1 MLSPTGSADRM
12 DRREA
17 IRRLGTLL
25 LGGVTL
31 ASIDAV
37 LGART
42 ALAAQP
48 AVDRIAPFTQQD
60 IALLDEVADTILPE
74 TGTPG
79 AKAAGVGAFMALMV
93 SDVLSPAQRQ
103 VFREGMRAL
112 DERCSAQHGKPFLA
126 AAPAQRLTLLQQL
139 DHEQYE
145 HAQTHA
151 DDSPAHWFRMMKGLA
166 LFGYFTSE
174 IGYTQALRYVET
186 PGRFEPVVPHAPGDR
201 IWAKHAS
208 DVGGGRAPGIV
219 NDRRGCRPL
228 RSAACA

>member
-1 MLSPTGSADRM
+1 MLSDAKQCDPI

-17 IRRLGTLL
+17 LRRLGTLA

-42 ALAAQP
+42 ALAAEP
-48 AVDRIAPFTQQD
+48 AARSTAFTAAEV
-60 IALLDEVADTILPE
+60 ALLDEVAETILPA

-93 SDVLSPAQRQ
+93 SDVLSPAQQQ
-103 VFREGMRAL
+103 VFREGMTTLEERSRAAHGTGFIDATPAGRLALLEAL
-112 DERCSAQHGKPFLA
+112 DR
-126 AAPAQRLTLLQQL
+126 
-139 DHEQYE
+139 EQFE
-145 HAQTHA
+145 HAATHA

-186 PGRFEPVVPHAPGDR
+186 PGRFDPAAPHASGEKS
-201 IWAKHAS
+201 WARHGS
-208 DVGGGRAPGIV
+208 EVGGARAPGLSIE
-219 NDRRGCRPL
+219 RRQCRAT
-228 RSAACA
+228 RSATCG